1 MRNPLNCGSWGRW
14 TTPTDEQVQKGYCK
28 MKYTKDYL
36 LDLEFN
42 DLVYIWN
49 DFCRENEWYEN
60 EVFENDQYGL
70 ELVFAGK
77 DNLQDL
83 ARAIHYGS
91 YNYQDTHFTFDGMG
105 HINSFSWTNEL
116 LDFIDEDELLKWL
129 NEREEE

>member
-1 MRNPLNCGSWGRW
+1 
-14 TTPTDEQVQKGYCK
+14 

-36 LDLEFN
+36 LELEFN

-49 DFCRENEWYEN
+49 DFCRENEWYDN
-60 EVFENDQYGL
+60 EVFENDQEGL
-70 ELVFAGK
+70 ELVFVGK

-91 YNYQDTHFTFDGMG
+91 YNYQDTHFCFDGVG

-116 LDFIDEDELLKWL
+116 LDFIDEDELLNWL